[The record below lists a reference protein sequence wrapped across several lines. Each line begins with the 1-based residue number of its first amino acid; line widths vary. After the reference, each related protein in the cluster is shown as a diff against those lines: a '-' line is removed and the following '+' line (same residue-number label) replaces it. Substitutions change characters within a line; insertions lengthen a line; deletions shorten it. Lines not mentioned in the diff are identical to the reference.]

1 MHKGH
6 KHKKARLGKLIV
18 AYPVYRN
25 NELKKYTEL
34 VITI

>member
-1 MHKGH
+1 MHKDH
-6 KHKKARLGKLIV
+6 KHKKARLGRLIV

-34 VITI
+34 DITL